1 VITESVA
8 PEKRSKVEL
17 EQLVKA
23 NGGKI
28 FQSENAEK
36 GVICIG
42 DRRTVKVAALQKRGI
57 HNIVRPKWIFDCI
70 NQSLA
75 DTGLSEFRVPFE
87 PRHMFFASEENPID
101 TAENVDQYTDSFS
114 RNTTLVELKEILGNM
129 KLKPGKKKGGR
140 DLREM
145 LLSGNQDFGSW
156 PGLMFDGKTFY
167 FDGLQQKASNGN
179 ASGVDNTLLS
189 SLQTTMALRTARFAS
204 ATISVDLK
212 NKNITHVVVDASS
225 DVRSIRETLKW
236 YTPLVTS
243 SITPDGVG

>member
-1 VITESVA
+1 
-8 PEKRSKVEL
+8 
-17 EQLVKA
+17 
-23 NGGKI
+23 
-28 FQSENAEK
+28 
-36 GVICIG
+36 
-42 DRRTVKVAALQKRGI
+42 
-57 HNIVRPKWIFDCI
+57 
-70 NQSLA
+70 
-75 DTGLSEFRVPFE
+75 
-87 PRHMFFASEENPID
+87 
-101 TAENVDQYTDSFS
+101 
-114 RNTTLVELKEILGNM
+114 M
-129 KLKPGKKKGGR
+129 KLKPEKKKGGR

-156 PGLMFDGKTFY
+156 PGLMFNGKTFY

-179 ASGVDNTLLS
+179 ASGVENTLLS

>member
-1 VITESVA
+1 
-8 PEKRSKVEL
+8 
-17 EQLVKA
+17 
-23 NGGKI
+23 
-28 FQSENAEK
+28 
-36 GVICIG
+36 
-42 DRRTVKVAALQKRGI
+42 
-57 HNIVRPKWIFDCI
+57 
-70 NQSLA
+70 
-75 DTGLSEFRVPFE
+75 
-87 PRHMFFASEENPID
+87 MFFASEENPID

-145 LLSGNQDFGSW
+145 LLSGNQDFESW
-156 PGLMFDGKTFY
+156 PGLMFNGKTFY
-167 FDGLQQKASNGN
+167 FDELQQKASNGN
-179 ASGVDNTLLS
+179 ASDVVDNTLLS
-189 SLQTTMALRTARFAS
+189 SLQTTMALRTARFAG